1 MKSVEIEIL
10 GKRYYLKTD
19 EPETLL
25 ELAKIL
31 ESQLKELD
39 EKYKTAEQHKL
50 FVLNSLR
57 ILKQLSET
65 AERNRRLEKQLE
77 QIDTLLEQ
85 DITKEF

>member
-1 MKSVEIEIL
+1 VKSVEIEIL

-77 QIDTLLEQ
+77 QINTLLEQ